1 MSNETCCIRFVVEM
15 KMKMMMMM
23 NLAILCWRCLTSL
36 AQNFSLFFNLAGGQA
51 VGEFSRVHRSICFIK
66 RGIRDI
72 THYSLPITLPIT
84 HYFSLKGVYKED
96 KDLMKEVVR
105 LSNKFYSIN
114 CGSINF

>member
-36 AQNFSLFFNLAGGQA
+36 AQNFFSLFQSRGRPGGWRIQSCTSFNL
-51 VGEFSRVHRSICFIK
+51 FYKK
-66 RGIRDI
+66 RYQR
-72 THYSLPITLPIT
+72 YYPLPLPSLPIT